1 MSPPRFSHMCEGDGQ
16 RPRGIRLMAEIVPA
30 KADVPAAVA
39 PLDAAARKKAACRPQ
54 KGGSGATAVAE
65 QILEA
70 VAATKERQAAKL
82 GAAALKKTI
91 SASGYELE
99 KGGGGGAANRPTQP
113 PLSTSAN
120 KVSPVPGESGAGTS
134 SSSVHPEQPEEGR
147 PEGEGEDGAKGGAE
161 RKAAPKRAAAKRAK
175 KAAAAKSP
183 RKGTAAKRR
192 KTPKRPVGRKR
203 AAGKRR

>member
-1 MSPPRFSHMCEGDGQ
+1 MSPPQLSHMCEGDAC
-16 RPRGIRLMAEIVPA
+16 RLSGIRLMAETLPA

-39 PLDAAARKKAACRPQ
+39 PPDAAVRKKAACRPQ
-54 KGGSGATAVAE
+54 KGGGGTTAVAE

-99 KGGGGGAANRPTQP
+99 KGGANRPTAP

-120 KVSPVPGESGAGTS
+120 KVSSVPGESGAGTS

-147 PEGEGEDGAKGGAE
+147 PEAEGEDGAKGGAE

-175 KAAAAKSP
+175 KEAATKSP